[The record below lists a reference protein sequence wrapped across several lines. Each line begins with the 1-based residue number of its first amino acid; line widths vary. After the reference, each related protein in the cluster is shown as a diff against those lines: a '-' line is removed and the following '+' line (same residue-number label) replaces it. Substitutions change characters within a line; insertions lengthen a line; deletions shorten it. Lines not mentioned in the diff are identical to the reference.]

1 MKANKHHLNE
11 DDVLVDLVDQAA
23 PLAPQDPEHPK
34 DKTQQGQEPQLWW
47 NKRRPAEFS
56 ESSALWMTENIN

>member
-1 MKANKHHLNE
+1 MFNYLLTSWQEVFLMKANKHNLNE

-34 DKTQQGQEPQLWW
+34 DKTQQGQEPQL
-47 NKRRPAEFS
+47 
-56 ESSALWMTENIN
+56 